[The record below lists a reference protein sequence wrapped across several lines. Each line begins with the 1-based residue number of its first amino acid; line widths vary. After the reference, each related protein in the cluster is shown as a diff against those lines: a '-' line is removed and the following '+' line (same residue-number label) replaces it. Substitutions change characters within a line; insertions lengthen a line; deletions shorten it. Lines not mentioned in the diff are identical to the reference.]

1 MLSTVAEMTGGESM
15 KSKVSAA
22 ASIFLLGMMIG
33 SLAAAQDFHLKGIE
47 ISPGATTKNCIA
59 GVGGNYT
66 TNGITFAGSAAG
78 DAQGTWVVSLDTTGA
93 LDANC
98 EPVRCPEN
106 NSPVVVTG
114 GNWLLKILLG
124 TVGGP
129 ITGGM
134 LQYRPDG
141 PVVGSCLGPVPGD
154 LSVAVDLALGR
165 FRRARNAQMDNIFLD
180 HTTFPPRVAADLT
193 LTP

>member
-1 MLSTVAEMTGGESM
+1 M

-106 NSPVVVTG
+106 KLSG
-114 GNWLLKILLG
+114 GSHGRKLAVKN
-124 TVGGP
+124 
-129 ITGGM
+129 IT
-134 LQYRPDG
+134 RH
-141 PVVGSCLGPVPGD
+141 SW
-154 LSVAVDLALGR
+154 
-165 FRRARNAQMDNIFLD
+165 RANHWRNAAISAGRTGRGQLPGSR
-180 HTTFPPRVAADLT
+180 TW
-193 LTP
+193 